1 MFERLKVIE
10 HSNSMGACND
20 TKQIVFNYFKKSA
33 NKRYPLYYAIKSLS
47 AENLKTILQP
57 SLKSLNEH
65 HMSSH
70 DYLKK
75 VQYWKIINEKFS
87 GGYNYIHLLA
97 NNLTSE
103 NYAEVSEMITIMLE
117 HGCSASSPNDQ
128 QETPFYLLLKNPIV
142 ENDLINVFVAN
153 ARIENNTHRADE
165 ITSLLDEKGLKPNII
180 GKTEPIVD
188 VDFLTQHLDDWDR
201 SMFEEKL
208 GILQKISQNFKN
220 DIVTLLEEAIIKN
233 LPDIV
238 SILMAYGVDITN
250 EIPANNNLQLA
261 PAFLACT
268 LGHHEVLKVLIN
280 DQKLLFASTKLRRN
294 RGTTL
299 LHQIFNF
306 DLIDV
311 EDRQKCFEIIIADKR
326 CNLEIINQA
335 DGVKNVPLHYSCRL
349 GCDEISK
356 ELLRRG
362 AYIGHEGVMN
372 FIQKDVLEDFL
383 DNRIT
388 CSGYIDDK
396 DFEVSIDYRF
406 LTPPDKTKL
415 EITAA
420 HLLSTNSILRNF
432 ILHPVISS
440 FVILKWKK
448 INFIVYINVLIYFGF
463 LLLLGF
469 TVMNFYNVF
478 DGYDANQ
485 DYCVANNFKIDDD
498 KYLKI
503 DKSDKT
509 TPEIDMQIFSSYSDK
524 NTTWLTENLNDIK
537 KVYSNVN
544 VDVNVTLD
552 RMERFLY
559 NVNFKNHFRQYLH
572 DYWPLYYFDLFGLF
586 LMTLYELVQLKTSW
600 KNYFLKPINWLD
612 ILLIASSLTV
622 LVGKVGISPY
632 GFRRICSVMILLM
645 GAQCIQL
652 FSKVSVF
659 SLSLHL
665 AILRKVSI
673 TFVKTIVPYLIIL
686 LAFGMSFYALNFKS
700 TPAPV
705 NVYNGFSNSF
715 LSTIST
721 VRMMLSDFGAVI
733 VQEDEYFKGLLL
745 LGFIFAISIVVF
757 NLLNALAISDTNGV
771 MEVAELVE
779 TTRQISTLRTYDAL
793 FSRFKIF
800 SFNMF
805 PKINTIMLMPN
816 SHNTIQIKNRTLLS
830 DKVIVHIEEEA
841 SKFEDLV
848 NLDVCFFCNTVSN
861 PVEFDEKVIKKF
873 FDYVKNR
880 NAKKLDEI
888 ARQKRS
894 QELYTMGMA
903 LKSLQI
909 DMNDTKNSLKI
920 LQNALDGNDKSISE
934 V

>member
-1 MFERLKVIE
+1 M
-10 HSNSMGACND
+10 ACND

-33 NKRYPLYYAIKSLS
+33 DKRYPLYYAIKSLS
-47 AENLKTILQP
+47 AENLKTILP
-57 SLKSLNEH
+57 SLKSLNEN
-65 HMSSH
+65 H

-75 VQYWKIINEKFS
+75 VQYWKMINEKFS
-87 GGYNYIHLLA
+87 GGYNYIHLLV

-103 NYAEVSEMITIMLE
+103 NYAEVSEMITIMME

-153 ARIENNTHRADE
+153 ARIENNTYRADE
-165 ITSLLDEKGLKPNII
+165 ITSLLEEKGLKPNII

-201 SMFEEKL
+201 SMFEQKL
-208 GILQKISQNFKN
+208 GILQKSSQNFKN
-220 DIVTLLEEAIIKN
+220 DIVILLEEAIIKN

-238 SILMAYGVDITN
+238 RILMAYGVDITN
-250 EIPANNNLQLA
+250 EVSANSNLQLA

-268 LGHHEVLKVLIN
+268 LGHHKVLKVLIK
-280 DQKLLFASTKLRRN
+280 DPKLLFASTKLRRN
-294 RGTTL
+294 RCTTL

-306 DLIDV
+306 DLVDA

-326 CNLEIINQA
+326 CNLEIINQV
-335 DGVKNVPLHYSCRL
+335 DDVKNVPLHYSCRL
-349 GCDEISK
+349 GYDEMSK

-362 AYIGHEGVMN
+362 AYIGHECVMN
-372 FIQKDVLEDFL
+372 FIQKDVLEEFL
-383 DNRIT
+383 DDRIT
-388 CSGYIDDK
+388 CSGYNDDK
-396 DFEVSIDYRF
+396 DFEVSFDYRF

-448 INFIVYINVLIYFGF
+448 INFIVYSNVLIYFGF
-463 LLLLGF
+463 LMLLGF
-469 TVMNFYNVF
+469 TIMNFYNVF
-478 DGYDANQ
+478 ENYDIE
-485 DYCVANNFKIDDD
+485 YCVADTKVKRNFTINK
-498 KYLKI
+498 LEEN
-503 DKSDKT
+503 S
-509 TPEIDMQIFSSYSDK
+509 PEIDMQIFADYADSNS
-524 NTTWLTENLNDIK
+524 TWLIQNLNNIENLYCNSGNTSEI
-537 KVYSNVN
+537 
-544 VDVNVTLD
+544 LD
-552 RMERFLY
+552 RMEKFLH
-559 NVNFKNHFRQYLH
+559 NENFRRYFRQYLR
-572 DYWPLYYFDLFGLF
+572 DYWPLYTIDLFGLF
-586 LMTLYELVQLKTSW
+586 LMTLYELVQLKMSW
-600 KNYFLKPINWLD
+600 KNYFFKPINWLD
-612 ILLIASSLTV
+612 ILLIATSLTV
-622 LVGKVGISPY
+622 LVGRVGISPQK
-632 GFRRICSVMILLM
+632 FRQICSVMILLM

-673 TFVKTIVPYLIIL
+673 TFLKTIIPYLIII
-686 LAFGMSFYALNFKS
+686 LAFGMSFFALNFNS
-700 TPAPV
+700 TPSAAPV
-705 NVYNGFSNSF
+705 TAVYDGFSNSF

-721 VRMMLSDFGAVI
+721 VRMMLSDFGTVI
-733 VQEDEYFKGLLL
+733 VQRDEFFKGFLL

-757 NLLNALAISDTNGV
+757 NLMNALAISDTNGV

-779 TTRQISTLRTYDAL
+779 TIRKISMLRTYDAL
-793 FSRFKIF
+793 FSRFKII

-805 PKINTIMLMPN
+805 PKINSIMLMPN
-816 SHNTIQIKNRTLLS
+816 CHNTIQIKNRTMFT
-830 DKVIVHIEEEA
+830 DKVIVNMEEDA

-880 NAKKLDEI
+880 QAKKIDEI
-888 ARQKRS
+888 ARQKSS
-894 QELYTMGMA
+894 QELYALGMA

-909 DMNDTKNSLKI
+909 DMNDTKNRLKI
-920 LQNALDGNDKSISE
+920 LQNTLDGNDKSISN